1 MQVQVRTDSSVEGR
15 EGLTVHVTGVVQSAL
30 SRFADRVTRV
40 EVHLSD
46 ENGAKGGK
54 DDKRC
59 LMEARI
65 EGRPPATVTHHAA
78 TIDQAINGAA
88 GKLERA
94 LDSAE
99 GRRDRDNIARR
110 PE

>member
-1 MQVQVRTDSSVEGR
+1 MQVQVRTDSSIEGR
-15 EGLTVHVTGVVQSAL
+15 EGLITHVTTVVESSL
-30 SRFADRVTRV
+30 SRFAGRVTRV

-46 ENGAKGGK
+46 ENGGKGGP

-59 LMEARI
+59 LIEARLD
-65 EGRPPATVTHHAA
+65 GRPPATATHHAA
-78 TIDQAINGAA
+78 TIDQAINGAI